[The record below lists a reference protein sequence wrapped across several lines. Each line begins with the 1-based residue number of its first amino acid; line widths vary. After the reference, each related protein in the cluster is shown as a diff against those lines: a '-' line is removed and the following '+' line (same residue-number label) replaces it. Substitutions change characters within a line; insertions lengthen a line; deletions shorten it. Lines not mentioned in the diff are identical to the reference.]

1 MAKLLVR
8 DLMTNH
14 AFSVRTDVSLSAVQ
28 DLMDEK
34 NIRHVP
40 VVDHGGRVV
49 GLVSQRDLL
58 RSAIAPVTDL
68 PLTTQSAI
76 MHQVKVAD
84 MMTRDVETV
93 AADQPIAVA
102 AQIMLE
108 NKYGC
113 LPVIDEDRLI
123 GILTEAD
130 FVRYVAAIEDRPGI
144 GERPEAA
151 TKQPGRRVP
160 AHVIKRAG

>member
-8 DLMTNH
+8 DLMTKH
-14 AFSVRTDVSLSAVQ
+14 AFSVRPDVSLSAVR
-28 DLMDEK
+28 DLMDDK

-40 VVDHGGRVV
+40 VVDEGGQVV

-58 RSAIAPVTDL
+58 RSAIAPVTDM
-68 PLTTQSAI
+68 PLTTQSEI

-93 AADQPIAVA
+93 DADQPIAIA

-113 LPVIDEDRLI
+113 LPVVEEDRLI

-130 FVRYVAAIEDRPGI
+130 FVRHLAETNDDRVRVEPKVQ
-144 GERPEAA
+144 ER
-151 TKQPGRRVP
+151 RRQMAV
-160 AHVIKRAG
+160 HG

>member
-8 DLMTNH
+8 DLMTKD
-14 AFSVRTDVSLSAVQ
+14 AFSVRRDVSLSAVR
-28 DLMDEK
+28 DLMDDK

-40 VVDHGGRVV
+40 VVDEEGQVV
-49 GLVSQRDLL
+49 GLVSQRDRL
-58 RSAIAPVTDL
+58 RSASAPVTDM
-68 PLTTQSAI
+68 PLTTQSEI

-93 AADQPIAVA
+93 DADPPIAIA

-113 LPVIDEDRLI
+113 LPVVEENRLI

-130 FVRYVAAIEDRPGI
+130 FVRHLAETDDDRVRVEPKVQ
-144 GERPEAA
+144 ER
-151 TKQPGRRVP
+151 RRQMAV
-160 AHVIKRAG
+160 HG

>member
-8 DLMTNH
+8 DLMTSR
-14 AFSVRTDVSLSAVQ
+14 AFSIKPKASLLALR

-34 NIRHVP
+34 DIRHVP
-40 VVDHGGRVV
+40 VVDEEARLI

-58 RSAIAPVTDL
+58 RSAVGPVSEM
-68 PLTTQSAI
+68 PITTQVEI
-76 MHQVKVAD
+76 MQQVKVAD
-84 MMTRDVETV
+84 IMTRDVETV
-93 AADQPIAVA
+93 GADQLLAVA

-113 LPVIDEDRLI
+113 LPVVEEDRVI

-130 FVRYVAAIEDRPGI
+130 FVRHLAKPADE
-144 GERPEAA
+144 
-151 TKQPGRRVP
+151 RRVEGRVP
-160 AHVIKRAG
+160 SGADRWR